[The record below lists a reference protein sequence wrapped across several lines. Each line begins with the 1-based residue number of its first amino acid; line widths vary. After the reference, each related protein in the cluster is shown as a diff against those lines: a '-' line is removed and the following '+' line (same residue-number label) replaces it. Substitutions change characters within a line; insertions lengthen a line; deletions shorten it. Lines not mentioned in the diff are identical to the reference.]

1 MSNACRPQTRR
12 RPAPIRD
19 DDPAASA
26 VVLSGRRRAH
36 EAAAGEKENARMS
49 GLNDY
54 YNIFDMRTA
63 AKKRL
68 PRGVFEFFDRGTEDE
83 VALANNRAAF
93 ERLKL
98 KHRALVDM
106 TDRTMATTLFGK
118 PASMPMAIA
127 PTGVAG
133 LCWYH
138 GELEL
143 AKAAAAAKIP
153 FSLATGAM
161 TPMEEIA
168 EKAPGRLWMQLYVW
182 QERKLSYE
190 LVDRAKNAGFEA
202 LIITVDTGAMPN
214 REYNARNGFNLPF
227 RLSARSS
234 FDMMRKPRWLASV
247 MARYLMNGG
256 LPRYENY
263 PAHLRHSVRTDP
275 STQAVMRRDSLSW
288 EDIKIFRKMWPGIL
302 MVKGINRP
310 DDAVRAAG
318 HGCDGIIVS
327 NHGGR
332 NMDSAVA
339 SIDALPEIAE
349 AVGEKA
355 TVLLDSGV
363 RRGSDIAKALALGA
377 KAVLVGRAT
386 LYGTSVGG
394 QAGAAKAI
402 SVLRK
407 ELDNTMVYCGCNT
420 VEEISPDILFG
431 PRAVNTAMALV
442 S

>member
-1 MSNACRPQTRR
+1 MSL
-12 RPAPIRD
+12 D
-19 DDPAASA
+19 S
-26 VVLSGRRRAH
+26 
-36 EAAAGEKENARMS
+36 
-49 GLNDY
+49 Y
-54 YNIFDMRTA
+54 YNIFDLRA
-63 AKKRL
+63 AARKRL

-93 ERLKL
+93 ERIKL
-98 KHRALVDM
+98 KHRALVD
-106 TDRTMATTLFGK
+106 TTNRTMETTLFGK

-133 LCWYH
+133 MCWYH

-143 AKAAAAAKIP
+143 AKAAAAANIP
-153 FSLATGAM
+153 FTLATGAM

-168 EKAPGRLWMQLYVW
+168 EKARGRLWMQLYVW
-182 QERKLSYE
+182 HERKLSYE
-190 LVDRAKNAGFEA
+190 LIERAKNAGFEA
-202 LIITVDTGAMPN
+202 LIITVDTGANPN
-214 REYNARNGFNLPF
+214 REYNARNGFTMPF
-227 RLSARSS
+227 RMNARAAI
-234 FDMMRKPRWLASV
+234 DMMSRPRWLALV
-247 MARYLMNGG
+247 MGRYLMNGG
-256 LPRYENY
+256 MPRYENY

-275 STQAVMRRDSLSW
+275 SAYAVMRRDSLSW
-288 EDIKIFRKMWPGIL
+288 DDIRIFRRMWPGIL

-310 DDAVRAAG
+310 DDALRAVE

-349 AVGEKA
+349 AVGGKA

-377 KAVLVGRAT
+377 KAVLTGRAT

-394 QAGAAKAI
+394 EAGAAKAI

-420 VEEISPDILFG
+420 VDEITPDILFG
-431 PRAVNTAMALV
+431 PRVNSATAFV

>member
-1 MSNACRPQTRR
+1 MARL
-12 RPAPIRD
+12 D
-19 DDPAASA
+19 DC
-26 VVLSGRRRAH
+26 
-36 EAAAGEKENARMS
+36 
-49 GLNDY
+49 
-54 YNIFDMRTA
+54 YNIFDLRDA
-63 AKKRL
+63 ARKRL
-68 PRGVFEFFDRGTEDE
+68 PKGVFEFFDRGTEDE

-106 TDRTMATTLFGK
+106 THRTMATTLFGK
-118 PASMPMAIA
+118 PVSMPMAIA

-133 LCWYH
+133 MCWYH

-153 FSLATGAM
+153 FTLATGAM

-182 QERKLSYE
+182 EDRKLSYE
-190 LVDRAKNAGFEA
+190 LVERAKNCGFEA
-202 LIITVDTGAMPN
+202 LIVTVDTAVSPN
-214 REYNARNGFNLPF
+214 REYNAKNGFHQPF
-227 RLSARSS
+227 RMTTRATL
-234 FDMMRKPRWLASV
+234 DMLTRPRWMATVL
-247 MARYLMNGG
+247 ARYAMRGG
-256 LPRYENY
+256 LPKYENY
-263 PAHLRHSVRTDP
+263 PKHLQHSIRTDP
-275 STQAVMRRDSLSW
+275 NVNAVMRRDSLSW

-310 DDAVRAAG
+310 DDALRAAE
-318 HGCDGIIVS
+318 HGCDGIVVS

-339 SIDALPEIAE
+339 SIDALPEIAD

-377 KAVLVGRAT
+377 KAVLTGRAT

-402 SVLRK
+402 GVIRK

-420 VEEISPDILFG
+420 VEEITPDILFA
-431 PRAVNTAMALV
+431 PRGTNSAASLV
-442 S
+442 G

>member
-1 MSNACRPQTRR
+1 
-12 RPAPIRD
+12 
-19 DDPAASA
+19 
-26 VVLSGRRRAH
+26 
-36 EAAAGEKENARMS
+36 MS
-49 GLNDY
+49 GLDDC
-54 YNIFDMRTA
+54 YNIFDLRKV

-68 PRGVFEFFDRGTEDE
+68 PKGVFEFFDRGTEDE

-133 LCWYH
+133 MCWYH

-143 AKAAAAAKIP
+143 AKAA
-153 FSLATGAM
+153 G
-161 TPMEEIA
+161 
-168 EKAPGRLWMQLYVW
+168 GLWMQLYVW
-182 QERKLSYE
+182 HERKLSYE
-190 LVDRAKNAGFEA
+190 LIERAKNVGFEA
-202 LIITVDTGAMPN
+202 LIVTVDTGANPN
-214 REYNARNGFNLPF
+214 REYNPRNGFNLPF
-227 RLSARSS
+227 RLSARAS
-234 FDMMRKPRWLASV
+234 FDMMRKPRWLTSV

-275 STQAVMRRDSLSW
+275 SAHAVMRRDSLSW

-310 DDAVRAAG
+310 DDAVRAVG

-349 AVGEKA
+349 AVGGKA

-394 QAGAAKAI
+394 EAGAAKAI
-402 SVLRK
+402 TVLRK
-407 ELDNTMVYCGCNT
+407 ELDNTMVYCGCKT
-420 VEEISPDILFG
+420 VDEITPDILFG
-431 PRAVNTAMALV
+431 PRANTAAALV

>member
-1 MSNACRPQTRR
+1 MTGL
-12 RPAPIRD
+12 D
-19 DDPAASA
+19 DC
-26 VVLSGRRRAH
+26 
-36 EAAAGEKENARMS
+36 
-49 GLNDY
+49 
-54 YNIFDMRTA
+54 YNIFDLREA
-63 AKKRL
+63 ARRRL

-93 ERLKL
+93 ERIKL

-106 TDRTMATTLFGK
+106 SDRTMATTLFGK

-133 LCWYH
+133 MCWYH

-143 AKAAAAAKIP
+143 AKAAAAANIP
-153 FSLATGAM
+153 FALATGAM
-161 TPMEEIA
+161 TPLEEIA
-168 EKAPGRLWMQLYVW
+168 EKAGGRLWMQLYVW
-182 QERKLSYE
+182 HERKLSYE
-190 LVDRAKNAGFEA
+190 IVERAKSAGFEA
-202 LIITVDTGAMPN
+202 LIITVDTGATPN

-227 RLSARSS
+227 RMSTRVTL
-234 FDMMRKPRWLASV
+234 DMMGKPRWLALV

-275 STQAVMRRDSLSW
+275 SAHAVMRRDSLCW
-288 EDIKIFRKMWPGIL
+288 DDIKIFRKMWPGIL
-302 MVKGINRP
+302 MLKGINRP
-310 DDAVRAAG
+310 DDAVRAVG

-377 KAVLVGRAT
+377 KAVLTGRAT

-394 QAGAAKAI
+394 QAGAAKAV

-407 ELDNTMVYCGCNT
+407 ELDNTMVYCGCNS
-420 VEEISPDILFG
+420 VDEITPDILFG
-431 PRAVNTAMALV
+431 SRAVNSAAALV
-442 S
+442 N

>member
-1 MSNACRPQTRR
+1 MPGL
-12 RPAPIRD
+12 D
-19 DDPAASA
+19 DC
-26 VVLSGRRRAH
+26 
-36 EAAAGEKENARMS
+36 
-49 GLNDY
+49 
-54 YNIFDMRTA
+54 YNIFDLRAA

-93 ERLKL
+93 ERIKL

-106 TDRTMATTLFGK
+106 TDRTMTTTLFGK
-118 PASMPMAIA
+118 PTSMPMAIA

-133 LCWYH
+133 MCWYH

-153 FSLATGAM
+153 FALATGAM
-161 TPMEEIA
+161 TPLEEIA

-182 QERKLSYE
+182 HERKLSYE
-190 LVDRAKNAGFEA
+190 IIERAKNAGFEA

-227 RLSARSS
+227 RMSARAAV
-234 FDMMRKPRWLASV
+234 DMARKPRWLGLV

-256 LPRYENY
+256 MPRYENY

-275 STQAVMRRDSLSW
+275 AAHAVMRRDSLSW
-288 EDIKIFRKMWPGIL
+288 DDIKIFRKMWPGIL

-310 DDAVRAAG
+310 DDAVRAAE

-349 AVGEKA
+349 AVGDKA

-377 KAVLVGRAT
+377 KAVLTGRAT

-394 QAGAAKAI
+394 EAGAAKAI
-402 SVLRK
+402 TVLRK
-407 ELDNTMVYCGCNT
+407 ELDNTMVYCGTKT
-420 VEEISPDILFG
+420 VDEITPDILFG
-431 PRAVNTAMALV
+431 PRAANSAAGFV

>member
-1 MSNACRPQTRR
+1 
-12 RPAPIRD
+12 
-19 DDPAASA
+19 
-26 VVLSGRRRAH
+26 
-36 EAAAGEKENARMS
+36 MS
-49 GLNDY
+49 GLDDC
-54 YNIFDMRTA
+54 YNIFDLRKV

-68 PRGVFEFFDRGTEDE
+68 PKGVFEFFDRGTEDE

-106 TDRTMATTLFGK
+106 TDRTMATNLFGK

-133 LCWYH
+133 MCWYH

-153 FSLATGAM
+153 FALATGAM
-161 TPMEEIA
+161 TPLEEIA
-168 EKAPGRLWMQLYVW
+168 EKAPGRLWLQLYVW
-182 QERKLSYE
+182 HERKLSYE
-190 LVDRAKNAGFEA
+190 LVERAKDAGFEA
-202 LIITVDTGAMPN
+202 LMITVDTAASPN
-214 REYNARNGFNLPF
+214 REYNARNGFNTPF
-227 RLSARSS
+227 RMSTRAAL
-234 FDMMRKPRWLASV
+234 DMMGKPRWLARV
-247 MARYLMNGG
+247 MGRYLLNGG
-256 LPRYENY
+256 MPRYENY
-263 PAHLRHSVRTDP
+263 PAHLRHSIRNDP
-275 STQAVMRRDSLSW
+275 STEAVMRRDSLTW
-288 EDIKIFRKMWPGIL
+288 DDIKIFRKMWPGIL

-310 DDAVRAAG
+310 DDAVRAVG

-349 AVGEKA
+349 AVGGKA

-377 KAVLVGRAT
+377 
-386 LYGTSVGG
+386 
-394 QAGAAKAI
+394 
-402 SVLRK
+402 
-407 ELDNTMVYCGCNT
+407 
-420 VEEISPDILFG
+420 
-431 PRAVNTAMALV
+431 TA
-442 S
+442 

>member
-1 MSNACRPQTRR
+1 
-12 RPAPIRD
+12 
-19 DDPAASA
+19 
-26 VVLSGRRRAH
+26 
-36 EAAAGEKENARMS
+36 MS
-49 GLNDY
+49 GLDNY
-54 YNIFDMRTA
+54 YNIFDLRAA

-68 PRGVFEFFDRGTEDE
+68 PKGVFEFYDRGTEDE
-83 VALANNRAAF
+83 VALGNNRAAF
-93 ERLKL
+93 ERIKL

-106 TDRTMATTLFGK
+106 TDRTMETTLFGK

-133 LCWYH
+133 MCWYH

-153 FSLATGAM
+153 FTLATGAM

-182 QERKLSYE
+182 HERKLSYE
-190 LVDRAKNAGFEA
+190 LIERAKNAGFEA
-202 LIITVDTGAMPN
+202 LIITVDTGANPN
-214 REYNARNGFNLPF
+214 REYNARNGFTMPF
-227 RLSARSS
+227 RMNTRAAI
-234 FDMMRKPRWLASV
+234 DMISRPRWLALV
-247 MARYLMNGG
+247 MGRYLMNGG
-256 LPRYENY
+256 MPRYENY
-263 PAHLRHSVRTDP
+263 PAHLRHSIRTDP
-275 STQAVMRRDSLSW
+275 AAHAVMRRDSLSW
-288 EDIKIFRKMWPGIL
+288 DDIKIFRKMWPGIL

-310 DDAVRAAG
+310 DDALRAVE
-318 HGCDGIIVS
+318 HGCDGIIAS

-349 AVGEKA
+349 AVGGKA

-377 KAVLVGRAT
+377 KAVLTGRAT

-394 QAGAAKAI
+394 EAGAAKAI

-407 ELDNTMVYCGCNT
+407 ELDNTMVYCGCNS
-420 VEEISPDILFG
+420 VDEITPDILFG
-431 PRAVNTAMALV
+431 PRVNSATAFV
-442 S
+442 G